1 MFHKCSYVLEMRKG
15 WVAEVHVLNIYLTC
29 EKKLYWNKIKYFL
42 YYNSIRGGSRTTATS
57 KVELFVI
64 IVNGWKPLIIIPKS
78 STLDV
83 AAVLNPPLSIC
94 VLSIC
99 KEDSAKKKRSGIP
112 KVFDISSNFKVFL
125 TGFQTMIFD
134 VTIWKLLWTLR
145 RNFPLKFVLAQN

>member
-1 MFHKCSYVLEMRKG
+1 MK
-15 WVAEVHVLNIYLTC
+15 
-29 EKKLYWNKIKYFL
+29 KKLYWNKIKYFL
-42 YYNSIRGGSRTTATS
+42 HYNSIRGGSRTTATS

-145 RNFPLKFVLAQN
+145 RNFPLKFVSAQN